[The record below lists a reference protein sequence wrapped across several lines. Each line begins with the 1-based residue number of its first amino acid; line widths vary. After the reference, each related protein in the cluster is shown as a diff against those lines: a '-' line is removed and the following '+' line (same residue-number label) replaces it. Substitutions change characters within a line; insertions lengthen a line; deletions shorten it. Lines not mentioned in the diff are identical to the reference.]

1 MRHRCCALLFAFV
14 VAELGA
20 LGQIGSPYPGGG
32 YPPGR
37 SPGTGSPGLGL
48 PRIGKKK
55 KDSKSQKG
63 EPEQLVTVT
72 GVLREMDLKQIVV
85 EAQDTRIIN
94 LKRSENTKFLK
105 DGDEMKALD
114 LKPGDHLMI
123 EANQDEQGFFFAV
136 NVMLQKA
143 GSASERAAASKP
155 VAHVSTQ
162 SAESDDERPVLR
174 RKDDKP
180 ASAPATAASPSAQ
193 GAPPAPPTPPD
204 EDAEPVRTGRAT
216 VVRDSELPPSY
227 DPDDDGPPKLRRGI
241 PTKQKRSAPVQVAR
255 AGSPPVLREREAAS
269 EREPERPI
277 AEEPPVPRKEDPLI
291 VKAREMATT
300 FTETLPNYICQQ
312 VTARFVNRS
321 HITSWQAQDVITAE
335 VIYEEGKEHYR
346 NLTIN
351 GKATKKNMEEMG
363 GSWSTGEFGTVLRDL
378 FSPATAAEFRSR
390 RETTMAGMAS
400 MMYDFQVEREGSH
413 WHIQVASQSVMPPY
427 KGSVWIEKS
436 TGRVLRIEM
445 QTRNMP
451 SEFPMDKV
459 ESSSDYEYIR
469 IGGTQQFLLPVH
481 AETLS
486 CQRGTNVCSRN
497 AIDFRNYR
505 KYSGEATI
513 TF

>member
-1 MRHRCCALLFAFV
+1 MRRPCSALLFAFV
-14 VAELGA
+14 FAELGA
-20 LGQIGSPYPGGG
+20 MGQIGSPYPGGG

-37 SPGTGSPGLGL
+37 TPGTGSPGMGL

-55 KDSKSQKG
+55 KDSKQQKG

-72 GVLREMDLKQIVV
+72 GVLRQMDAQQIIV
-85 EAQDTRIIN
+85 EAQDTRVIN
-94 LKRSENTKFLK
+94 LKRSENTRFLK
-105 DGDEMKALD
+105 DGDDIKPLD

-123 EANQDEQGFFFAV
+123 EANQDAEGFLFAV

-143 GSASERAAASKP
+143 GTASERAAASQP

-162 SAESDDERPVLR
+162 AAPSDDERPVLR

-180 ASAPATAASPSAQ
+180 AAAAASPAAPGTPPVAPAQ
-193 GAPPAPPTPPD
+193 PD
-204 EDAEPVRTGRAT
+204 EDAEPARTGRAT
-216 VVRDSELPPSY
+216 VVRDSELPHSY
-227 DPDDDGPPKLRRGI
+227 DPDDNGPPKLRRGI
-241 PTKQKRSAPVQVAR
+241 PKKQKRSAPVEVAR
-255 AGSPPVLREREAAS
+255 AGPPPVAREREAAP
-269 EREPERPI
+269 EREPVRER
-277 AEEPPVPRKEDPLI
+277 AAVEEPAAPRKEDPFI

-300 FTETLPNYICQQ
+300 FTETLPNYVCQQ
-312 VTARFVNRS
+312 VTARFLNRS
-321 HITSWQAQDVITAE
+321 HITSWQALDVITAE
-335 VIYEEGKEHYR
+335 VIYENGQEHYR
-346 NLTIN
+346 NLAIN
-351 GKATKKNMEEMG
+351 GKPTKKNMEEMG
-363 GSWSTGEFGTVLRDL
+363 GSWSKGEFGTVLRDL
-378 FSPATAAEFRSR
+378 FSPATAAEFRFR
-390 RETTMAGMAS
+390 RESTTAGLAS
-400 MMYDFQVEREGSH
+400 RMYDFQVEREGSH
-413 WHIQVASQSVMPPY
+413 WHIQVASQSVMPAY

-459 ESSSDYEYIR
+459 ESASDYEYIR

-497 AIDFRNYR
+497 SIDFRNYH
-505 KYSGEATI
+505 KYSGEANI